1 MYDGPL
7 FGAHM
12 SGIDLV
18 ADPPILAA
26 HGAVYAHCPSAGGAG
41 GGTQPWPE
49 ILAAGVR
56 TNIGIDTHSNDY
68 VENLKLA
75 VLYGQAR
82 RSLIATTS
90 PVPLQ
95 NPTIWDAMRAATLVP
110 ATALGRSDLGRIVPG
125 AKADLATIDVTGFLT
140 GTGAVPPEPLNNLL
154 YAHGLSVRNVMTDGR
169 WQLLDGQLV
178 VADERRLARSRRP
191 GRAGAVGCAGR

>member
-1 MYDGPL
+1 MQAIAAAARELGNGIHIHLSQSAQRDGDGEAALGQARRCTWLEDFGMYDGPL

-26 HGAVYAHCPSAGGAG
+26 HGAVYAHCPSGGGAG
-41 GGTQPWPE
+41 RQRRQPWPE

-110 ATALGRSDLGRIVPG
+110 GDGARAQRPRPDRGRREG
-125 AKADLATIDVTGFLT
+125 
-140 GTGAVPPEPLNNLL
+140 
-154 YAHGLSVRNVMTDGR
+154 
-169 WQLLDGQLV
+169 
-178 VADERRLARSRRP
+178 RP
-191 GRAGAVGCAGR
+191 GHRSTSPASSPAPAPSRPSR